1 MADVTVQYADGTS
14 QVYEGVPDAVT
25 PEQFLARVAKD
36 RPEAQVASVERE
48 RSAAGT
54 ALDVAKGAGAGLLKG
69 ARSLGD
75 LVSGAAGG
83 VNPLLGL
90 AAETIQGPSRQLQE
104 SLDFPPQTK
113 PGEYAKSIG
122 EQVLPWAAGGF
133 GRPVLA
139 GVGAVMS
146 GVGGQSFADLFGDNA
161 LTRGL
166 GSLAG
171 GLAAPVAASRFQNAK
186 ELLATHARHLRPEDY
201 RQAAEAGKTLTDIGA
216 PHLTSQL
223 FDVPTGLP
231 SMAAR
236 VLENPRV
243 GPRVL
248 RQLGDAPSAVEA
260 EMATRLGQIS
270 PLTSR
275 RDALDALQGGAA
287 EAVKSAE
294 GHARAAYK
302 AALPAPFRYQPAAI
316 KNLYD
321 DLLDLAETK
330 GPTSEAGKSVMKL
343 AGKLRDAEGN
353 WVRDSNAINQLYKEM
368 GQELTRLD
376 DFKAL
381 PLLEVKALWK
391 RYTPQFQAAR
401 DAYHDV
407 QTTLVEPT
415 KRSLTGQVAQ
425 QGGGPQADRVTA
437 KDSMLNLLF
446 PKDAAQ
452 PQQLT
457 GLARDLRGTSQSD
470 ALAQGLREHLS
481 KALEVTLAPKE
492 GLPNLKGPGEF
503 VSRIY
508 GTNAQQTN
516 LQTALT
522 EIAKQQKLAP
532 RQVVR
537 GYDNLFK
544 ALDSYN
550 RLIVPKESSAMEVGR
565 IAERSLPALMVAPF
579 GRTARALED
588 ITRAKTHQQVADL
601 LLSPGGL
608 AKLEQLG
615 KYSPYSTAARLLIT
629 DILGAGVAGES
640 GGE

>member
-1 MADVTVQYADGTS
+1 MAEVTVQFADGTS
-14 QVYEGVPDAVT
+14 QVYEGVPEGVT

-36 RPEAQVASVERE
+36 RPEAQVSAVER
-48 RSAAGT
+48 AKGT
-54 ALDVAKGAGAGLLKG
+54 VDTAMDVAKGAGSGLLQG
-69 ARSLGD
+69 ARHMGD
-75 LVSGAAGG
+75 LVTGAAKG
-83 VNPLLGL
+83 VHPLLGL
-90 AAETIQGPSRQLQE
+90 ASETIQGPSRRLIE
-104 SLDFPPQTK
+104 SLDYSPQTK
-113 PGEYAKSIG
+113 PGEYTKSIA
-122 EQVLPWAAGGF
+122 EQVVPWAAGGV
-133 GRPVLA
+133 GRPALA
-139 GVGAVMS
+139 ATGALLS
-146 GVGGQSFADLFGDNA
+146 GGGAQLSADLFGDNA

-166 GSLAG
+166 GSFVG
-171 GLAAPVAASRFQNAK
+171 GFAAPAAATRFQNAK

-201 RQAAEAGKTLTDIGA
+201 QRAREVGQTLTDVGA

-231 SMAAR
+231 SLAAR

-248 RQLGDAPSAVEA
+248 RQLGDAPAAVEA
-260 EMATRLGQIS
+260 EMSTRLGQIS

-287 EAVKSAE
+287 EAIKSAE
-294 GHARAAYK
+294 GHARAAYT
-302 AALPAPFRYQPAAI
+302 AAMPQPFRYQPQSI
-316 KNLYD
+316 KSLYD

-330 GPTSEAGKSVMKL
+330 GATSEAGKSVMRL
-343 AGKLRDAEGN
+343 ADKLRDSEGN
-353 WVRDSNAINQLYKEM
+353 WVRDSGAVNQLYKEM

-381 PLLEVKALWK
+381 PVIEVKKLFK
-391 RYTPQFQAAR
+391 QYTPEFQPAR
-401 DAYHDV
+401 DAFHAT

-425 QGGGPQADRVTA
+425 QGGGPQVDRVTA

-452 PQQLT
+452 PQQLV
-457 GLARDLRGTSQSD
+457 GLARDLRGTKQPD

-492 GLPNLKGPGEF
+492 GLPNLRGPGEF
-503 VSRIY
+503 VSRVY

-516 LQTALT
+516 MQTALA

-544 ALDSYN
+544 ALDSYS

-601 LLSPGGL
+601 LLSPEGL

-615 KYSPYSTAARLLIT
+615 RYSPYSTAARLLVT
-629 DILGAGVAGES
+629 DMLSAGTAGES